1 MSDIN
6 NQDSVIVKDDASV
19 GSKTKSVP
27 VPQHRVD
34 IDSDKKFL
42 DNITDAAINSQLDLS
57 TLNSFSTVSQSR
69 ENIYNLIDNM
79 CEDPTIAA
87 ALETYAE
94 DATEYNENGDIIWVT
109 SNDANISKFVGYL
122 LQTMNV
128 NKHAYEWVYNLCKYG
143 DLYLQLFRESE
154 FDQDPFFGNQ
164 DDDNKLKDL
173 TRNERKKL
181 NEDIKI
187 KGYSKNDKLVH
198 YVEAVPNA
206 AKMFEL
212 TRFGKTYGFIEADVT
227 QYKTNA
233 EKFNNDFFR
242 YKFSKK
248 DVIIYDATKFV
259 HASLTDNSNRHPEEV
274 NLYIEG
280 KNGKEEN
287 NITYKSKR
295 GQSLFQSIFK
305 IWREL
310 SLLENSML
318 LNRIT
323 KSSIIRLI
331 NVEVGDMPK
340 EEVGPHLQGLK
351 SLFEQKA
358 AINTGDS
365 MKEYTNPGPV
375 ENNIYIPTR
384 NGMGNV
390 TTGQVGGDFNV
401 SQIPDV
407 EYFQNKFFGALRIPK
422 QYFGLTDD
430 AAGFSGGESLAII
443 SSRYAK
449 MVKRIQNALIQALT
463 SAINIILI
471 DRGLQNY
478 VGKFTI
484 KMQPPTTK
492 EEIDRR
498 DNLQSRVQIVSDVMN
513 LLSDVED
520 PAIKLKILKSLVSQV
535 INDDEIIN
543 LIEAQIEKTETEGG
557 ENEPNEKTKNED
569 DLLGGSHNDG
579 FDSDFDNSLDLD
591 KELNLDDIDNE
602 ESSLDNDTELDNSNN
617 EGESETLPNPS
628 DLGIDFTDNNS
639 NEF

>member
-1 MSDIN
+1 
-6 NQDSVIVKDDASV
+6 
-19 GSKTKSVP
+19 
-27 VPQHRVD
+27 
-34 IDSDKKFL
+34 
-42 DNITDAAINSQLDLS
+42 
-57 TLNSFSTVSQSR
+57 
-69 ENIYNLIDNM
+69 
-79 CEDPTIAA
+79 
-87 ALETYAE
+87 
-94 DATEYNENGDIIWVT
+94 
-109 SNDANISKFVGYL
+109 
-122 LQTMNV
+122 
-128 NKHAYEWVYNLCKYG
+128 
-143 DLYLQLFRESE
+143 
-154 FDQDPFFGNQ
+154 
-164 DDDNKLKDL
+164 
-173 TRNERKKL
+173 
-181 NEDIKI
+181 
-187 KGYSKNDKLVH
+187 
-198 YVEAVPNA
+198 
-206 AKMFEL
+206 
-212 TRFGKTYGFIEADVT
+212 
-227 QYKTNA
+227 
-233 EKFNNDFFR
+233 
-242 YKFSKK
+242 
-248 DVIIYDATKFV
+248 
-259 HASLTDNSNRHPEEV
+259 
-274 NLYIEG
+274 
-280 KNGKEEN
+280 
-287 NITYKSKR
+287 
-295 GQSLFQSIFK
+295 
-305 IWREL
+305 
-310 SLLENSML
+310 ML

-557 ENEPNEKTKNED
+557 ENESNEKTKNED